1 MVLGFPIL
9 DEKWSSKGEILGE
22 KMGSSES
29 EIIEK
34 IRDFTFQNTEHTFQG
49 FSFLHSVRHIFSRQ
63 NLEQLQNVEF
73 IPIFGE
79 DGTSI
84 SKRISPGILFIDW
97 KIKAPLYPQY
107 KTDCPF
113 LSYLFE

>member
-9 DEKWSSKGEILGE
+9 DEMWSSKGEILGV
-22 KMGSSES
+22 KMGPSES
-29 EIIEK
+29 EIIGK

-63 NLEQLQNVEF
+63 NLEFV
-73 IPIFGE
+73 PIFGE
-79 DGTSI
+79 DGISI
-84 SKRISPGILFIDW
+84 SKCNSPGILFIVW
-97 KIKAPLYPQY
+97 KIKAPLYSKY